1 MGHAAAGLF
10 HAQALLRTKHFLI
23 ELNRGYRVFHHQV
36 GLYCVITIGNR
47 FYFCHDILL
56 MQMIVAFLGIDDF
69 RKLTWQRL
77 FFKQRLMEAPREIPS
92 VRW

>member
-1 MGHAAAGLF
+1 
-10 HAQALLRTKHFLI
+10 
-23 ELNRGYRVFHHQV
+23 
-36 GLYCVITIGNR
+36 
-47 FYFCHDILL
+47 

-77 FFKQRLMEAPREIPS
+77 FLKQRLMEAPREIPS